1 MNRANGMNVRSVAIT
16 GASSGIGHATALA
29 FARRG
34 CNVAICARSGEA
46 LSVVAEEI
54 EAEGGRALSVVAD
67 VSKYD
72 DVQRFAAEALAA
84 FGAIDVWINNASVA
98 EWGLFEELDPAGM
111 ERVVA
116 VDLLGT
122 MYGARAILPHF
133 RQRRGG
139 VIINVASGL
148 AERAVPLLS
157 TYCAAKAG
165 VKGFT
170 DALRME
176 QRAAKSGIEVVMI
189 LPASINTPFYSWG
202 RSRLGVRPHPISV
215 IYPPHV
221 VAEAIVRAARR
232 PQREVYVGAM
242 SKVLSMAQRLSPAMT
257 DRYML
262 FRDQMIRQQFSDR
275 VDEGESNLFSTP
287 DDARVE
293 GDFGSETRATS
304 LYTRAFATRPAVRRV
319 AIAAVV
325 VGALAAITRPSRARR
340 RRPARD

>member
-1 MNRANGMNVRSVAIT
+1 MDVHAVAIT

-34 CNVAICARSGEA
+34 CSVAICGRSREA
-46 LSVVAEEI
+46 LAKVAAEI
-54 EAEGGRALSVVAD
+54 EAEGGRALAVAAD
-67 VSKYD
+67 VSRYD
-72 DVQRFAAEALAA
+72 DLQRFAAEAVAA
-84 FGAIDVWINNASVA
+84 FGTIDVWINNASVA
-98 EWGLFEELDPAGM
+98 EWGLFEQLDPAGI
-111 ERVVA
+111 ERVIA

-122 MYGARAILPHF
+122 MYGAHAILPHF
-133 RQRRGG
+133 RERSAG

-165 VKGFT
+165 VKGFS

-176 QRAAKSGIEVVMI
+176 LRAAQSGIDVVMI

-202 RSRLGVRPHPISV
+202 RSRLGVRPHPLSV
-215 IYPPHV
+215 IYPPAA

-242 SKVLSMAQRLSPAMT
+242 AKLLSFGQRLSPALT

-262 FRDQMIRQQFSDR
+262 FRERMIRQQFSDR
-275 VDEGESNLFSTP
+275 PDAGQSNLY
-287 DDARVE
+287 DAPNDTRIE
-293 GDFGSETRATS
+293 GDYGAETRATS
-304 LYTRAFATRPAVRRV
+304 VYTRAFATRPAVRRV

-325 VGALAAITRPSRARR
+325 LGALAAITRPRRRDHR
-340 RRPARD
+340 RRPARG